1 MQISTVAQPAS
12 TASADAKANSTSGE
26 AQSGTGDF
34 ASLLFSQ
41 AFGKPDSSGIGG
53 ETAGAESGMG
63 KGNRQPSA
71 KQQETAAQT
80 LLQMM
85 GLPVLTQVLPANGA
99 AASPETAAVSGSGMP
114 TATEQTGCALAGRA
128 ADMPASETIFA
139 AALTGSL
146 TQKKLTAPTETADA
160 QAAAS
165 ASNAQPLTQ
174 KETGA
179 AVADAGFLSGQTV
192 TQAVQSSGTALSSMN
207 SVERTAKQS
216 NTTGTTGTVPP
227 TGEIR
232 AGTSSANTQTV
243 GQRTASLA
251 APLAVLTSSTVLA
264 DTSLQGTVPNTV
276 GIDPAAPLTRMSA
289 AGDAPTTGRENMGNS
304 TEKQTQGAV
313 QTSPAPQAATT
324 ESLPVDAPKVFP
336 QADVALPTSSVRDAQ
351 DPSSAVSTQMPTVL
365 QSDFPE
371 KTSTG
376 TPSGKA
382 ELSARVQPTDLGT
395 GMVVEAKKEATG
407 SSGAD
412 SQSTGSSGGGSSQS
426 NTGSPAGAAA
436 QAFPSILS
444 GQAVSKPLV
453 QMQPA
458 VQQQAVTTQVT
469 DAVKD
474 AYTAQRSELRVHL
487 NPEDLGGITIKLV
500 SQGGNLTVSIIADS
514 HHTGQLLASGLDSL
528 KSTLQN
534 SGVPVQKTEVTYTPS
549 DTAGQTPYPQHQTGQ
564 DSRQQGRHTSYRSQ
578 QETADSG
585 EAPAAGFASLIN
597 RFA

>member
-1 MQISTVAQPAS
+1 MQISTVVQPAS
-12 TASADAKANSTSGE
+12 TASADTKATSTSNE
-26 AQSGTGDF
+26 VQSGTGDF

-41 AFGKPDSSGIGG
+41 ASAKPNPSGIGG
-53 ETAGAESGMG
+53 ETTGAESGMG
-63 KGNRQPSA
+63 KDSRQPSA
-71 KQQETAAQT
+71 KQQETAAQM

-99 AASPETAAVSGSGMP
+99 AALPETAALSGMP
-114 TATEQTGCALAGRA
+114 TATEQASCALTGRA
-128 ADMPASETIFA
+128 EALPVPQMGFA

-146 TQKKLTAPTETADA
+146 TQKKPTAPTETADA
-160 QAAAS
+160 QAAAP

-179 AVADAGFLSGQTV
+179 AVADAGFLSGQTA
-192 TQAVQSSGTALSSMN
+192 TQAVQSSGTVLSSMN
-207 SVERTAKQS
+207 SVERAAKRS

-227 TGEIR
+227 TGEIQ
-232 AGTSSANTQTV
+232 AGISSANTQTG
-243 GQRTASLA
+243 GQRTIPQAVPSAAWTQSLG
-251 APLAVLTSSTVLA
+251 LA

-276 GIDPAAPLTRMSA
+276 GIDPAAPLIRMQA
-289 AGDAPTTGRENMGNS
+289 AGDASAAGRENKGNS

-313 QTSPAPQAATT
+313 QTSPAPQAAAT
-324 ESLPVDAPKVFP
+324 EPLPVDAPKIFP
-336 QADVALPTSSVRDAQ
+336 YADTTSPTGSVRDVQ
-351 DPSSAVSTQMPTVL
+351 VPSAVSTQMPTVL

-444 GQAVSKPLV
+444 GQAVSNPLV

-458 VQQQAVTTQVT
+458 VQQQAVTAQVT

-564 DSRQQGRHTSYRSQ
+564 DSRQQERHTSYRSR